1 MSSVHHRKNVLSLF
15 HSLALSSIDANFFEL
30 KEVLTW
36 ENSSFPTWLDL
47 DTNMAA
53 VLFVLGHQYCGRD
66 VKSEPSIVRDLY
78 RNCNTILTFCRS
90 TVPSSPASLKRY
102 YFEHLQLN
110 STQLKFSVSSA
121 SRLPEDLQSL
131 KSSLGLILVNL
142 EDASIDLGT
151 SQTKTFT

>member
-1 MSSVHHRKNVLSLF
+1 MAAVLLF
-15 HSLALSSIDANFFEL
+15 
-30 KEVLTW
+30 W
-36 ENSSFPTWLDL
+36 
-47 DTNMAA
+47 DTNMA
-53 VLFVLGHQYCGRD
+53 D
-66 VKSEPSIVRDLY
+66 VASSKNDERT
-78 RNCNTILTFCRS
+78 CNTILTFCRS

-131 KSSLGLILVNL
+131 KSSVGLILVNL

-151 SQTKTFT
+151 SQTNTFT